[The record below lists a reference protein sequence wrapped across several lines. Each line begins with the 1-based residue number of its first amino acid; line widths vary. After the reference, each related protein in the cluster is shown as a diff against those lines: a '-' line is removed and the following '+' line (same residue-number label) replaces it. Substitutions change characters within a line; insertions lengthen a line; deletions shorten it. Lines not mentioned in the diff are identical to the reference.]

1 MTNNEALT
9 NAIKSLTE
17 NFQYSI
23 SQTQSEIN
31 DSIVRLDIINTI
43 SSVINDSPISEVL
56 HEVQNDLL
64 NSLIFCLQCY
74 YRPANICLRS
84 AIELLLSFLYYYDNQ
99 YDFILWRNDKID
111 MSWAKLTDSERGVF
125 NEQFLNLVY
134 GKTLKVTT
142 LAYDIK
148 RLYHTTSQF
157 VHGKYDFMQR
167 VITDNVKYSKKQV
180 DAFFAIRKEIEELSC
195 ILLYIRFHD
204 ILDSNLD
211 PEYTLE
217 LKRLTKKYEVN
228 NHE

>member
-31 DSIVRLDIINTI
+31 DSIVRLDTINAI

-148 RLYHTTSQF
+148 NFIIPHHSLCT
-157 VHGKYDFMQR
+157 GNM
-167 VITDNVKYSKKQV
+167 I
-180 DAFFAIRKEIEELSC
+180 SC
-195 ILLYIRFHD
+195 RG
-204 ILDSNLD
+204 
-211 PEYTLE
+211 
-217 LKRLTKKYEVN
+217 
-228 NHE
+228 

>member
-31 DSIVRLDIINTI
+31 DSIVRLDTINAI

-148 RLYHTTSQF
+148 KLYHTTSQF

-167 VITDNVKYSKKQV
+167 VITDNVKYSEKQV

>member
-1 MTNNEALT
+1 MTNHEALN

-23 SQTQSEIN
+23 SQTQREIN
-31 DSIVRLDIINTI
+31 ASIVRLDIINTI
-43 SSVINDSPISEVL
+43 SSVINGSPISEVL

-84 AIELLLSFLYYYDNQ
+84 AIELLLSFLYYYDNR

-111 MSWAKLTDSERGVF
+111 MSWTKLTDSERGVF
-125 NEQFLNLVY
+125 NEQFLSLVY
-134 GKTLKVTT
+134 GKTLNVTT
-142 LAYDIK
+142 LADDIK
-148 RLYHTTSQF
+148 RLYHATSQF

-167 VITDNVKYSKKQV
+167 VITDNVKYSEKQV
-180 DAFFAIRKEIEELSC
+180 KDFFAIRKEIEELSC
-195 ILLYIRFHD
+195 ILLYIRLHD

-211 PEYTLE
+211 PETILE

-228 NHE
+228 DH